1 MHAPAAMPNAS
12 SSFLYS
18 MYMNRINTMDN
29 NTSNLERTTRKE
41 LARRIKQ
48 LEKEAKTRK
57 KEKSKATRKFRRL
70 NALKPF
76 EAELIKLQQHL
87 ERHNK
92 RMIVL
97 FEGRDGAGKGGA
109 IQRVTHYMNP
119 RHFSV
124 VALGRPTETQRS
136 QWYFQKYA
144 CQFPRGGEI
153 VFFDRSWYNR
163 AMVEPIFKFCTEEE
177 HENFMQGVVGF
188 ETDLVRQ
195 GMILIKFYFSVS
207 KKEQARRFEIRKVN
221 PLKQWKLS
229 EIDLQAQ
236 DRWNDFTK
244 AKYEVLKRTHTTLTP
259 WTIVR
264 ADSKYLARLNAIK
277 VILNSVDYDGRNDDL
292 DYKPDSKRVLSGAE
306 ELENMKALRITEG
319 VFSG

>member
-1 MHAPAAMPNAS
+1 MS
-12 SSFLYS
+12 KK
-18 MYMNRINTMDN
+18 TKMDN
-29 NTSNLERTTRKE
+29 SVFRLERATRKE

-48 LEKEAKTRK
+48 LEKAAKTK
-57 KEKSKATRKFRRL
+57 KEEKNKAIKKFRRI

-76 EAELIKLQQHL
+76 EAELIKLQEYL
-87 ERHNK
+87 EQHNK
-92 RMIVL
+92 RMIIL

-109 IQRVTHYMNP
+109 IQRITHYMNP
-119 RHFSV
+119 RHFRV
-124 VALGRPTETQRS
+124 VALGRPTESQRS

-163 AMVEPIFKFCTEEE
+163 AIVEPIFKFCTQEE
-177 HENFMQGVVGF
+177 HENFMQGAVGF

-195 GMILIKFYFSVS
+195 GTILIKFYFSVS

-244 AKYEVLKRTHTTLTP
+244 AKYEVLKRTHTSITP

-277 VILNSVDYDGRNDDL
+277 VILNSVEYDRRNENL
-292 DYKPDSKRVLSGAE
+292 DYKPDPKRVLSGAE
-306 ELENMKALRITEG
+306 ELEKMKACRITDS